1 MSQVLSAGAGASTVA
16 LPNPNPSTTTDSSTK
31 LNFEKL
37 NFDGMTTTSNRNDVK
52 PFFTTTTDSSADSL
66 LSGSCPSHCM
76 CTCPQITNFSSNDD
90 LTKKVDLDISLL
102 PCARTA
108 VYQLDLAIKL
118 CRRKKRNSNIE

>member
-16 LPNPNPSTTTDSSTK
+16 LPNPNPSMTTDSSIGVTA
-31 LNFEKL
+31 
-37 NFDGMTTTSNRNDVK
+37 TSNRNDVK
-52 PFFTTTTDSSADSL
+52 PFFTTTDSSADDSL
-66 LSGSCPSHCM
+66 LNGGSCPSHCM

-118 CRRKKRNSNIE
+118 CRRKKRNSNEN

>member
-16 LPNPNPSTTTDSSTK
+16 LPNPNPSMTTESSSS
-31 LNFEKL
+31 
-37 NFDGMTTTSNRNDVK
+37 GITTTSNRNDVK
-52 PFFTTTTDSSADSL
+52 PFFTTDSSADSL
-66 LSGSCPSHCM
+66 LNGGSCPSHCM
-76 CTCPQITNFSSNDD
+76 CTCPQITNFNSNDD

-118 CRRKKRNSNIE
+118 CRRKKRNSNEN

>member
-16 LPNPNPSTTTDSSTK
+16 LPNPNPSMTTESSSS
-31 LNFEKL
+31 
-37 NFDGMTTTSNRNDVK
+37 GITTTSNRNDVK
-52 PFFTTTTDSSADSL
+52 PFFTTDSSDDSL
-66 LSGSCPSHCM
+66 LNGGSCPSHCM
-76 CTCPQITNFSSNDD
+76 CTCPQITNFNSNNDD

-118 CRRKKRNSNIE
+118 CRRKKRNSNEN

>member
-16 LPNPNPSTTTDSSTK
+16 LPNPNPSMTTDSSIGVTA
-31 LNFEKL
+31 
-37 NFDGMTTTSNRNDVK
+37 TSNRNDVK
-52 PFFTTTTDSSADSL
+52 PFFTTTDSSAADFQG
-66 LSGSCPSHCM
+66 GSCPSHCM

-118 CRRKKRNSNIE
+118 CRRKKRNSNEN